1 MRYIEVITLLLS
13 SWDIQVGCLSQKER
27 RNQCTKHQFSKN
39 IRQFQVL
46 KMHALFECWRHFQK
60 ELDMLRT
67 LAKRFLGSF
76 VLIMDCANAFLAQGC
91 EECKVLVQETAFAT
105 RKSIGFSWSNFVV
118 ASIWFLDGHN
128 SEMESSMGF
137 WLEQIVWQRNSRTG
151 ICWSKAW
158 YIRWHA
164 NPFLWS
170 QICQAPVH
178 TYLPWDNYYGMSPNL
193 ESRILKFLRKGPI
206 TYN

>member
-1 MRYIEVITLLLS
+1 MASKSIITYLQMRYIEVITLLLS

-27 RNQCTKHQFSKN
+27 RNQCTKHQFSEN

-105 RKSIGFSWSNFVV
+105 AKSIRFSCCDFVV
-118 ASIWFLDGHN
+118 ASIWFL
-128 SEMESSMGF
+128 
-137 WLEQIVWQRNSRTG
+137 R
-151 ICWSKAW
+151 
-158 YIRWHA
+158 
-164 NPFLWS
+164 WS
-170 QICQAPVH
+170 Q
-178 TYLPWDNYYGMSPNL
+178 
-193 ESRILKFLRKGPI
+193 LRKWKIPWVFVHNKLYGKGI
-206 TYN
+206 